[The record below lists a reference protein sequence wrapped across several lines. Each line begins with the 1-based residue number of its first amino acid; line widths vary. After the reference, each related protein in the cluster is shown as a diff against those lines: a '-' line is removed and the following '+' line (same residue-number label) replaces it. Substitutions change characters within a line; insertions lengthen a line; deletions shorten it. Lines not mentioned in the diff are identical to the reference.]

1 MADAGSS
8 NQVEEVLAKVDLAEI
23 VGEYVSLK
31 KSGRSLKGLCPF
43 HEEKTPS
50 FFVSPEKQVFYCFG
64 CGAGGNAITFVKN
77 IEKVSFGEALEQ
89 VARRAG
95 ITLTSANAEGNREK
109 QQIYQANR
117 WAAGVYQKVLF
128 LPEGKV
134 GLNYLSSRGLGEE
147 EIKRYGLGYAPA
159 QPDFLLSRMK
169 QEGLNPTVLKKAGL
183 IDSSGTRDIFRRRVL
198 FTIYDIRGE
207 ILGFGGRAVEE
218 HQEPKY
224 LNTGETPVFSKGRVL
239 YGLNWAREGIRE
251 AGYALM
257 VEGYFDVLRLHQHGF
272 RNAVAPLG
280 TALTDGHLRLL
291 RRFTARLLL
300 LFDADEAG

>member
-109 QQIYQANR
+109 QQT
-117 WAAGVYQKVLF
+117 VS
-128 LPEGKV
+128 
-134 GLNYLSSRGLGEE
+134 SSR
-147 EIKRYGLGYAPA
+147 
-159 QPDFLLSRMK
+159 
-169 QEGLNPTVLKKAGL
+169 
-183 IDSSGTRDIFRRRVL
+183 
-198 FTIYDIRGE
+198 
-207 ILGFGGRAVEE
+207 
-218 HQEPKY
+218 H
-224 LNTGETPVFSKGRVL
+224 
-239 YGLNWAREGIRE
+239 
-251 AGYALM
+251 
-257 VEGYFDVLRLHQHGF
+257 
-272 RNAVAPLG
+272 
-280 TALTDGHLRLL
+280 
-291 RRFTARLLL
+291 
-300 LFDADEAG
+300 